1 MTTPTS
7 TAAPS
12 TDHDIAGYVQA
23 FDTRFLVAIHRG
35 EVDVVRLARE
45 ELMNRGLDGEGRW
58 IGFAKVD
65 ETLRT

>member
-1 MTTPTS
+1 MTTSTS

-12 TDHDIAGYVQA
+12 TDHDLAGYVQA

-35 EVDVVRLARE
+35 EIDVVRLARE
-45 ELMNRGLDGEGRW
+45 ELMNRGLDSDGRW

-65 ETLRT
+65 EALRT

>member
-1 MTTPTS
+1 MTIPAS

-12 TDHDIAGYVQA
+12 TDHDLAGRVQA
-23 FDTRFLVAIHRG
+23 FDTRFLVAINRG
-35 EVDVVRLARE
+35 EVDVVRLARQ